1 VAGGGTVVEIDAL
14 VPSTIILVDHALVR
28 SIYKGAIGTIVVTG
42 EANPE
47 LFAAA
52 PGAPDDHAMTTT
64 TVAVAI
70 GAEVLIPVNAFD
82 PTKPEN
88 AFAPL
93 NLEVPVGTTV
103 RWTNDDTQVHTVTSG
118 VSDGLVGTPD
128 GLFGSEFLNPG
139 DTFTFT
145 FDDVGTFSYFC
156 TPHPW
161 MIGSV
166 TVTG

>member
-1 VAGGGTVVEIDAL
+1 VEIDAL

-47 LFAAA
+47 IFVAA

-70 GAEVLIPVNAFD
+70 GAEVIMPVNAFD
-82 PTKPEN
+82 PTRPEN
-88 AFAPL
+88 AYLPL
-93 NLEVPVGTTV
+93 DLSVPVGTTV
-103 RWTNDDTQVHTVTSG
+103 RWTNQDTQVHTVVSG
-118 VSDGLVGTPD
+118 VSDGLAGTPD
-128 GLFGSEFLNPG
+128 GLFASEFLNPG

-145 FDDVGTFSYFC
+145 FDDVGVFSYFC